1 MTISPSLIPELD
13 DIVSRGDPKRRADA
27 ARRVS
32 ELFLQGAAN
41 FRPDHVDL
49 FDGVLTDL
57 VPHAELE
64 ARAELA
70 ERLSLLANA
79 PRGLV
84 GQFAHDDEI
93 AIAGPLLRRSPLVDE
108 KMLIEIASEKGQ
120 EHLLAMAERPTLST
134 DLTDVM
140 VTRGDRD
147 VIRRTAG
154 NAGAA
159 FSSSSYSTL
168 IKRAGQDGVLT
179 IRLGQR
185 DDLSSEHLRE
195 LLSGSIDVVRRR
207 LFQVVKPERQADI
220 RQAMTIINAPSEREE
235 RRDFSS
241 AQRTVVKLHRE
252 GALGEGALLNFARAF
267 KYEESIAALSAM
279 TGVRIETLHRLISGE
294 RFDPILIAGKSID
307 LEWATVRALILLRLG
322 SNRPGSPTDIEEARM
337 NYVRLMP
344 STAQRVLAFWKT
356 R

>member
-32 ELFLQGAAN
+32 ELFLQGAAS
-41 FRPDHVDL
+41 FGADHVDL
-49 FDGVLTDL
+49 FDGVLTSL

-64 ARAELA
+64 ARADLA
-70 ERLSLLANA
+70 ERLSTLSNA

-84 GQFAHDDEI
+84 GQLAHEDEI

-108 KMLIEIASEKGQ
+108 KMLVEIASVKGQ

-134 DLTDVM
+134 DLTDVI
-140 VTRGDRD
+140 VARGDRD
-147 VIRRTAG
+147 VVRRAAG

-185 DDLSSEHLRE
+185 DDLSSENLKE
-195 LLSGSIDVVRRR
+195 LLSGSIDVIRRR

-220 RQAMTIINAPSEREE
+220 KQAMTAITAASEREE
-235 RRDFSS
+235 RRDFMS
-241 AQRTVVKLHRE
+241 AQRTVLKLHRE
-252 GALGEGALLNFARAF
+252 GMLGEGALLNFARAF
-267 KYEESIAALSAM
+267 KYEESIAALSTL
-279 TGVRIETLHRLISGE
+279 TGVKIETLDRLISGE
-294 RFDPILIAGKSID
+294 RYDPILIAGKSVD

-322 SNRPGSPTDIEEARM
+322 PNRTTPPADIENARM

-344 STAQRVLAFWKT
+344 TTAQRVVAFWKT